1 MFLTFL
7 TGFGVGGG
15 LIVAIGAQNA
25 FVLSQGIKKNHSF
38 MIPLVCCLCDIMLI
52 AIGIMGVGT
61 AVAANH
67 LLSQI
72 ATFGGALFLFWYGL
86 NSFRSAFRGG
96 ALKGEGE
103 TIVSPQSALLT
114 TLAITLLN
122 PHVYLDTV
130 ILLGSISSQFEG
142 NKRFLFGAGAMTAS
156 IIWFFSLS
164 LGGRLLAPLF
174 QNVTSW
180 RILDS
185 LVGLTMWTIAGSLLL
200 SAPG

>member
-1 MFLTFL
+1 
-7 TGFGVGGG
+7 
-15 LIVAIGAQNA
+15 
-25 FVLSQGIKKNHSF
+25 
-38 MIPLVCCLCDIMLI
+38 MLI
-52 AIGIMGVGT
+52 GIGIMGVGR

-86 NSFRSAFRGG
+86 NAFRSAYQGG

-103 TIVSPQSALLT
+103 VITSLQSALLT
-114 TLAITLLN
+114 TFAITLLN

-130 ILLGSISSQFEG
+130 ILLGSISSQYEG
-142 NKRFLFGAGAMTAS
+142 NSRFLFGAGAMTAS

-174 QNVTSW
+174 KNVTSW

-200 SAPG
+200 NVSG

>member
-1 MFLTFL
+1 MFLVFL
-7 TGFGVGGG
+7 KGFGIGGG

-25 FVLSQGIKKNHSF
+25 FVLSQGIKKNHYII
-38 MIPLVCCLCDIMLI
+38 IPLICCLCDIILI
-52 AIGIMGVGT
+52 AIGIMGVGA

-86 NSFRSAFRGG
+86 NSFRSAFQGG
-96 ALKGEGE
+96 VLKPEGE
-103 TIVSPQSALLT
+103 LIPSFQSALLT

-130 ILLGSISSQFEG
+130 ILLGGISGQFEG
-142 NKRFLFGAGAMTAS
+142 RKRLLFGAGAMAAS
-156 IIWFFSLS
+156 VIWFFTLS
-164 LGGRLLAPLF
+164 LGGQLLAPLF
-174 QNVTSW
+174 RNITSW

-185 LVGLTMWTIAGSLLL
+185 LVGLTMWTIAGSLLIHSL
-200 SAPG
+200 